1 LAESAATKEGAEEG
15 QQAWVPVADPLR
27 EENSWASLEDQ
38 PEPKDNVESHISTLA
53 EIFSI

>member
-1 LAESAATKEGAEEG
+1 LAESAATEEGAEEG

-38 PEPKDNVESHISTLA
+38 PEPKDNVESHISTLVA
-53 EIFSI
+53 IFSF